1 MNSKVTLIVSPNEN
15 DRNLTVELLHESG
28 IEAQSSTKL
37 RNALDGKLDQFGCVV
52 IVEEAL
58 IENEMESF
66 RGALRT
72 QPSWSDLPILVVTAH
87 ETVSSA
93 LIDQVFP
100 DVGNITLLGRPLSPT
115 VLVSSIKGA
124 LRSRLRQFEVRDLL
138 RQRDESLKHR
148 DEFLAMLAHELRN
161 PLAPIRNAVYLQ
173 KQLKMQDPVFER
185 TRDAIDRQSNN
196 LTRLVN
202 DLLDISRLELG
213 KVQLQRC
220 EMDINEA
227 VRHAIDACSEII
239 RERRQSLRVHLD
251 YKPTTIN
258 GDMMRIE
265 QVICNL
271 LTNAAKYTPENGY
284 ITVSSRRNG
293 DHVEISIEDTGMGIP
308 PALLESIF
316 DLFTQNKRSLA
327 RSEGGLGIGLTVA
340 RRLIEL
346 HGGKIFASS
355 GGDNA
360 GSCFEISLPAVQPA
374 ATAANAADE
383 SVLGTQKHTILVVED
398 NADIRDTLELMLRQW
413 GHEVHFA
420 ETGPEGVKSALSIH
434 PSIAL
439 IDIGLPELDGYE
451 VARSI
456 RSGTADWP
464 NSIRL
469 VAMTGYGQDSDK
481 LRAKDAGFDSHLLKP
496 VDPSVLETM
505 LSR

>member
-1 MNSKVTLIVSPNEN
+1 MNSKVTLIVSPNAN
-15 DRNLTVELLHESG
+15 DRNLTVDLLREGG
-28 IEAQSSTKL
+28 IEAQSSSEL

-58 IENEMESF
+58 VENEMEAF
-66 RGALRT
+66 RDALRK
-72 QPSWSDLPILVVTAH
+72 QPSWSDLPILVITAH

-115 VLVSSIKGA
+115 VLISSIKGA
-124 LRSRLRQFEVRDLL
+124 LRSRIRQFEVRDLL
-138 RQRDESLKHR
+138 HQRDESLKHR

-161 PLAPIRNAVYLQ
+161 PLAPIRNSIYLQ
-173 KQLKMQDPVFER
+173 KHLKIQDPVFDR
-185 TRDAIDRQSNN
+185 TRDVIDRQSNN

-213 KVQLQRC
+213 KVQLQLC
-220 EMDINEA
+220 EMDINDA
-227 VRHAIDACSEII
+227 VRTAIDSCTEII
-239 RERRQSLRVHLD
+239 RDRKQSLRVHLD

-284 ITVSSRRNG
+284 ITVTTKRNG
-293 DHVEISIEDTGMGIP
+293 DRVEISIEDTGMGIP
-308 PALLESIF
+308 TASLESIF

-340 RRLIEL
+340 RRLVEL
-346 HGGKIFASS
+346 HGGKIVARS

-360 GSCFEISLPAVQPA
+360 GSCFEISLPAVQSA
-374 ATAANAADE
+374 AVEAKIDDE
-383 SVLGTQKHTILVVED
+383 SATGTQKHTILVVED
-398 NADIRDTLELMLRQW
+398 NADIRETLDLMLRHW
-413 GHEVHFA
+413 GHDVYFA
-420 ETGPEGVKSALSIH
+420 ETGPEGVKSALSIQ
-434 PSIAL
+434 PSVAL

-456 RSGTADWP
+456 RSRTAGWP
-464 NSIRL
+464 KSIRL

-496 VDPSVLETM
+496 VDPAVLETM